1 MDLIVKTC
9 NVCNELKKF
18 LRGTPRDERN
28 VCGNCWDWE
37 KEPSFVELT
46 DAQMNKLKEIL
57 KEKL

>member
-1 MDLIVKTC
+1 MDVIAKNCYTC
-9 NVCNELKKF
+9 NEVKKF
-18 LRGTPRDERN
+18 LIGTPRDKRN

-46 DAQMNKLKEIL
+46 DAQMEKLKDLL